1 MAFENYKTTDPYI
14 LYSMV
19 NMKLRDENITLDEL
33 CKAYEIDKA
42 MLVERLAKIN
52 FAYDETTNQFK

>member
-14 LYSMV
+14 LCSMV

-42 MLVERLAKIN
+42 ILVERLAKIN